1 MMGMTS
7 SVGYK
12 RQLMG
17 LLGQLWWGSNPDYLL
32 LQPIVSTRNI
42 YLVIVLIKYV
52 ISALLIPLL
61 GLWFALEIR
70 WILLN
75 NTSSDDNN
83 AGKQALSMGYPII
96 LLYIIVCVWLGTP
109 LWVKWIAVLVLLLR
123 LLICPSIIW
132 LAVWAHC
139 RAWWGQYIR
148 GRADITRSVDIS
160 HINWAHNSRHPF
172 DQITLIIII
181 SCTPSFTHS

>member
-1 MMGMTS
+1 
-7 SVGYK
+7 
-12 RQLMG
+12 MG

-32 LQPIVSTRNI
+32 LQLIVSTRNI

-75 NTSSDDNN
+75 NTFSDIPNN
-83 AGKQALSMGYPII
+83 AGKWSTLDGISN
-96 LLYIIVCVWLGTP
+96 YIIMHHCICIWLGTP

-123 LLICPSIIW
+123 LLICPSILW

-172 DQITLIIII
+172 DHITLIIII